1 MAILEKIFGT
11 PVDRLKLKDLQTEEM
26 RLQNHIE
33 IGRKEIQKLDK
44 KKKDLFKQ
52 GVGADLIKK
61 KMLSQE
67 IKHCDTQSQMKI
79 KQFMIMHK
87 QYMFVS
93 NLVIM
98 KKFEKELKQTPLWK
112 KITNIEPTQFEN
124 ALIHVNLKGKNF
136 EEILGNLNN
145 VFEMG
150 LSDSELEESTDE
162 TEKQLM
168 DAWSGVETGAIEVED
183 AQKMVSTEKQL
194 EKNETE
200 EK

>member
-11 PVDRLKLKDLQTEEM
+11 PVERLKLKDLQTEEM
-26 RLQNHIE
+26 RLKNHIE
-33 IGRKEIQKLDK
+33 IGRKDIQKLDK

-67 IKHCDTQSQMKI
+67 IKHCDMQSQMKI
-79 KQFMIMHK
+79 KQFMMMHK

-93 NLVIM
+93 NLIEI
-98 KKFEKELKQTPLWK
+98 KKFEKQLKQTPIWK
-112 KITNIEPTQFEN
+112 KITNIEPAQFEN
-124 ALIHVNLKGKNF
+124 ALIGVNLKGKNF
-136 EEILGNLNN
+136 EEILNNLNN

-150 LSDSELEESTDE
+150 LSDSELEESSDE

-183 AQKMVSTEKQL
+183 AQRMVSTEKQL

>member
-183 AQKMVSTEKQL
+183 AQRMVSTEKQL
-194 EKNETE
+194 EKNEIE